1 MLNIFLGKK
10 PEGLIDFNDGWFD
23 MNTDSI
29 DFSNKEIRKIIK
41 NIDGVE
47 YADDLRFFSK
57 FKKNVQVDITE
68 LSTGCKTAI
77 NIYSFP
83 DKIFNLAECGNN
95 ALEIIFNFKK
105 GNGYVQ
111 YYIHPRNIN
120 NKVNVVIPGKK
131 VVINSDKQLHEIV
144 KYIFREENQ

>member
-95 ALEIIFNFKK
+95 ALEIIFNFKQ